1 MDERQIPRCYR
12 TLISDK
18 ATKLDVRSITRFIQ
32 MCTGGRYSVVATR
45 YLSETS
51 KMIIVDILTTDETY
65 SVIRSQ
71 LSDLYP
77 GLCVFNA
84 LIA

>member
-18 ATKLDVRSITRFIQ
+18 ATNFERRFIARFIQ
-32 MCTGGRYSVVATR
+32 MCTEGKYSVVATR
-45 YLSETS
+45 YLDNTS
-51 KMIIVDILTTDETY
+51 KVIIVDVLTTDETY